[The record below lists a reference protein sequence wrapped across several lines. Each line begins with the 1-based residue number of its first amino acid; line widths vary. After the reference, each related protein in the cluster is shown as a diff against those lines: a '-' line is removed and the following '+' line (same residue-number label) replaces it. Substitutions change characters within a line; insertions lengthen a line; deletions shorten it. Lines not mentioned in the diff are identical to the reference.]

1 MIDFIIQRL
10 VDPRFLASLVFAL
23 AAAATVVTLAL
34 PYLNNDGLRRRMKS
48 AATEREAIRQRER
61 ARMSNSAHLRHE
73 PKAFMKEIVD
83 RLQLAK
89 HLGVEDARMK
99 LIQAGYRGQ
108 GAEIALYFYRL
119 VGPIVGL
126 LGGLF
131 YFLYLNV
138 LTQGV
143 MMNLLCV
150 AAATF
155 AGLKLPEVMLKNQ
168 VQKRQLSI
176 KRAFPDALDLMLI
189 CVESGMSVE
198 HAFRRVGAEIGTQSV
213 ALAEE
218 LVLTTAELSY
228 LQERRQAYENLAKRT
243 EIESVKS
250 VTTALIQAERYGTP
264 VGVALRVLAQ
274 ESRDM
279 RMQEAEKRAM
289 SLPPKLTVPMIIF
302 FLPVLMLVIMMP
314 AVIGVMGLK

>member
-48 AATEREAIRQRER
+48 ASTEREAIRQRER
-61 ARMSNSAHLRHE
+61 TRMNSSGHLRQE
-73 PKAFMKEIVD
+73 SKGFMKQIVD

-89 HLGVEDARMK
+89 HLGVEDARLK

-126 LGGLF
+126 FGGLF
-131 YFLYLNV
+131 YFLYLDV
-138 LTQGV
+138 LSQGV

>member
-61 ARMSNSAHLRHE
+61 ARMSSSTNLRHE

-126 LGGLF
+126 FGGLF

-228 LQERRQAYENLAKRT
+228 LQQRRQAYENLAKRT